1 MKNFL
6 FCLKCIAVT
15 CMFFVFI
22 ACDGS
27 SSSPNDDPL
36 AEESSSSSNNAGSTT
51 KMSSSEIRDIIG
63 LSSSSDLNSACKNGH
78 QSYPSNYITGTLTDS
93 RDGQSYE
100 IRKIGNHWWM
110 EENLNFAYL
119 HPTDSLDS
127 SSFCVND
134 SLEYCD
140 KYGRLYLWS
149 AAMDSSGAF
158 STNGSGCG
166 DDADCAAVYP
176 VRGVCPEGW
185 HIPEQREF
193 ATLFYAGIYSFP
205 VEYSGLRVTAVETD
219 YKFVLNFDGEV
230 EHSVLVDDARA
241 YIWSS
246 EVSGN
251 EAMTL
256 VFHKTTYWNAPQY
269 YDNTMKSWGASVRCV
284 RDEDWMTD
292 TVPLVAECGDDR
304 SYREPCE
311 YGSLTDS
318 RDGQT
323 YKTVKIGDQWW
334 MAENLN
340 YRYLQPTDCEDSSSF
355 CYYDEDC
362 SKYGRLYLWSA
373 AMDSS
378 AVFSKNGSGCGD
390 FAECSVDYPVR
401 GVCPEGWHLPSSI
414 ELEQLVSTKA
424 TWGAGLASSGL
435 VMNSEPGTLLKGG
448 SWKQGSGI
456 NAFGFTALPA
466 GYRSRG
472 EHYYDKGQR
481 TCFWSSTSDVVH
493 LANAVCFGEG
503 DGVDLRGEE
512 KKLSYSIRCLKDN

>member
-15 CMFFVFI
+15 CMFFVLI
-22 ACDGS
+22 ACDGGSSAPADEQPVEELS
-27 SSSPNDDPL
+27 SSSKNDNPT
-36 AEESSSSSNNAGSTT
+36 E

-78 QSYPSNYITGTLTDS
+78 QSYPSKYITGTLTDS

-110 EENLNFAYL
+110 DKNLNFAYL

-158 STNGSGCG
+158 SANGSGCG
-166 DDADCAAVYP
+166 DYADCAAVYP

-193 ATLFYAGIYSFP
+193 ATLFYAGIRSFP
-205 VEYSGLRVTAVETD
+205 VEYGGLRVDAGEIN

-230 EHSVLVDDARA
+230 EHALTSDDARA
-241 YIWSS
+241 YMWSS
-246 EVSGN
+246 ESVVYDKY

-256 VFHKTTYWNAPQY
+256 IFHKKTYWNAPQY

-284 RDEDWMTD
+284 RNEDWMAD
-292 TVPLVAECGDDR
+292 TVPLVTECDEDHM
-304 SYREPCE
+304 PCE

-378 AVFSKNGSGCGD
+378 AVFSKNGVGCGD
-390 FAECSVDYPVR
+390 FAECSGDYPVR

-424 TWGAGLASSGL
+424 TSRSGL
-435 VMNSEPGTLLKGG
+435 IMNSEPGTLLKGG

-512 KKLSYSIRCLKDN
+512 KELSYSIRCLKDN